1 MVYTLL
7 LCRVIIKALKMKEHI
22 LIIDSNTI
30 ELRKLREILTREGFN
45 IMTAT
50 DMATARDLIT
60 KIDIKYLISES
71 SFLNEIKNSELKKT
85 NP

>member
-1 MVYTLL
+1 
-7 LCRVIIKALKMKEHI
+7 MKEHI

-30 ELRKLREILTREGFN
+30 ELRRLREIFSKEGFN

-50 DMATARDLIT
+50 DISTAIDLIT
-60 KIDIKYLISES
+60 KIDVKYVISEA
-71 SFLNEIKNSELKKT
+71 SFLNEIKNSEQKKT